1 MASCCQRLEGQ
12 LEPVPE
18 DIGRGTKDKERFIP
32 ATGLHANV
40 WLSSKYLWN
49 KSNLIY
55 NINNI

>member
-1 MASCCQRLEGQ
+1 MIGIHAFIHSSSTASCCQRLEGQ

-40 WLSSKYLWN
+40 
-49 KSNLIY
+49 
-55 NINNI
+55 